1 VRFVPHSDDDVREM
15 LAVVDA
21 ASVDELFAEIP
32 EVLRFGR
39 RLDLPAGASESEVLA
54 ELEALAT
61 GDRPASTQIS
71 FLGAGIYDGY
81 VPAVVD
87 ALVSRSEFLTSYTPY
102 QPERSQGV
110 LQAIF
115 EYQTAICEL
124 TALDVSNASLY
135 DGATAL
141 TEAVLLAMAQTR
153 RRGKVVCSQ
162 GVHPEYLQVLRTQTA
177 GLGLEVVEVGGGGG
191 GLTDTAALRAAVD
204 GETAAVALQQPA
216 FTGGL
221 EDMAVAAAIAHEAGA
236 LFIAVVDPLSLGVLA
251 PPGEYG
257 ADIAIGEGQSLG
269 GHQAFGGPG
278 FGFIATRRELIRR
291 LPGRIAGETVDA
303 DGKRG
308 FVLTLQ
314 TREQHIRRENATSN
328 ICSNHMLNALAGL
341 VYLTWLGR
349 EGLPAL
355 ALHLAR
361 GADYARGRLLELPEV
376 EAYTR
381 GPVFREFALRLPQP
395 VAPLI
400 ERLAQRGYLAGVDLG
415 RFWPELD
422 HVLLMAVGE
431 RRTRAEID
439 AFAEVLGEVLAGDAV
454 ASGSDE
460 GDGVDRG

>member
-1 VRFVPHSDDDVREM
+1 VRFVPHSQDDVREM
-15 LAVVDA
+15 LAAVGA

-32 EVLRFGR
+32 AEVRLGR
-39 RLDLPAGASESEVLA
+39 RLDLSAGVSESEVLA
-54 ELEALAT
+54 ELEALASR
-61 GDRPASTQIS
+61 DEPASRQIS
-71 FLGAGIYDGY
+71 FLGAGIYDTY

-87 ALVSRSEFLTSYTPY
+87 ALVGRSEFLTSYTPY

-141 TEAVLLAMAQTR
+141 TEATLLAMAQTR

-177 GLGLEVVEVGGGGG
+177 GLGLEVVVVEGDGG
-191 GLTDTAALRAAVD
+191 GLTDAAALRAAVD

-221 EDMAVAAAIAHEAGA
+221 EDMAAAAAVAHEAGA

-257 ADIAIGEGQSLG
+257 ADVAIGEGQSLG

-278 FGFIATRRELIRR
+278 FGFIAVRRELIRR

-341 VYLTWLGR
+341 IYLSWLGC

-355 ALHLAR
+355 GMHLAR
-361 GADYARGRLLELPEV
+361 AADYARGRLLELPGV
-376 EAYTR
+376 EPYTR
-381 GPVFREFALRLPQP
+381 APVFREFAVRLPAPAAP
-395 VAPLI
+395 VIA
-400 ERLAQRGYLAGVDLG
+400 RLARRGYLAGLDLG

-422 HVLLMAVGE
+422 DVLLVAVGE

-439 AFAEVLGEVLAGDAV
+439 GFAEALGEELAGAPTS
-454 ASGSDE
+454 A
-460 GDGVDRG
+460 GDGGDRA